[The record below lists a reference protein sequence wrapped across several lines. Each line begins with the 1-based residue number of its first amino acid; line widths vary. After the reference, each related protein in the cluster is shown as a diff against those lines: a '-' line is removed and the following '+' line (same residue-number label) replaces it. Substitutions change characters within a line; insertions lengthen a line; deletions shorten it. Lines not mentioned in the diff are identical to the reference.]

1 MGHNQ
6 AIQAKLQQ
14 ELDEVLGPDLD
25 RDIAFDDFADLKYVD
40 ACLKETLR

>member
-1 MGHNQ
+1 MGHNPK
-6 AIQAKLQQ
+6 IQAKLQQ

-25 RDIAFDDFADLKYVD
+25 RDVAFDDFAKLRYVD